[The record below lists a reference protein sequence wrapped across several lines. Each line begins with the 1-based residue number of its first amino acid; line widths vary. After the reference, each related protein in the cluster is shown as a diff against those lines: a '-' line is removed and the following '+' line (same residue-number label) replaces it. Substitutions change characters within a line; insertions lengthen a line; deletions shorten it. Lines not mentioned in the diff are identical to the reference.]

1 MSHLL
6 DALKRVP
13 NISEPVPGLLAGGQP
28 TAAQLAAFKAAGGVA
43 VMDMRDPMEP
53 RPYRVPDAVRAAG
66 LEYVNVPV
74 PHDPGPDAILA
85 SVRKLLQQ
93 LLPRGAVL
101 AHCASGNRTG
111 AALMPFLM
119 LDKGMTEDEAT
130 LAAMKAGT
138 RSAALIEW
146 AREYAGNPT

>member
-6 DALKRVP
+6 DALARVP

-43 VMDMRDPMEP
+43 VVDMRDPMEP
-53 RPYRVPDAVRAAG
+53 RPYRVPDAVRTAG

-74 PHDPGPDAILA
+74 PHDPGPDEILA
-85 SVRKLLQQ
+85 AVRKLLQQ
-93 LLPRGAVL
+93 LTLRGPVL

-146 AREYAGNPT
+146 AREYARQP